1 MIDYNLS
8 KESKCISAFER
19 SWHIYRANKKNSIGV
34 ADGILRGTFLEY
46 ATGCKCGGEDSGEQ
60 KKIGQ

>member
-1 MIDYNLS
+1 MLLREADTYI
-8 KESKCISAFER
+8 EPI
-19 SWHIYRANKKNSIGV
+19 KKNSIGV